1 MIELAFVLAGCSA
14 VIGLAFV
21 FFGIW
26 YLRAVRSFGPPAPA
40 PVTLILALTGD
51 QPDLGDLFGAL
62 ATQSFRA
69 RRLII
74 AVESPWDPAAAQAQ
88 ALAAQLPF
96 PMSVVIAGE
105 ETETAQKCA
114 NFAAAFRTLYGQDA
128 AVVVFDGDIRPGP
141 DWLGALVGPVLD
153 GRFDIVTGYRW
164 LMPGGGGPGAHLV
177 AWLDRGVAIL
187 PKPPSF
193 GVVWGGSTAY
203 SRNAL
208 TQLDL
213 PSLYAHQLLYDLSA
227 GSKARALGLRLLTR
241 RILLVRVSSANR
253 GFAFYR
259 RQFQFGWRYR
269 PVTLAIGL
277 LLALLSAAG
286 WWAALGLVAHHWAGV
301 ALLSTMMA
309 GRFTQ
314 WVLYRRVARVI
325 DTPDPPAATS
335 RQLAVALLA
344 PFSAL
349 ILPLLILAA
358 LPARKMEWRGIVYAI
373 RGREAVR
380 VIRRVP
386 WEKPPP
392 CPITG
397 APDSVRIGTIST
409 TVLWRIWQHGLRTA
423 PTPLRR
429 GEQIGCWRSPVGL
442 IFFHPMI
449 AGDGA
454 FYTSMY
460 GRINVA
466 EEFKRSAAKRPEFI
480 EAARHIAP
488 GAKVLEIGAG
498 TGSFAQHLAPSVQYT
513 GLDPHSADY
522 ASGHQ
527 MAIKTE
533 TLEAHLASHAGHYDV
548 ACAFQVI
555 EHVPD
560 PLGTARDMLRSLRPG
575 GLLILVAPVWPSPM
589 TRIPNFPINI
599 PPHHLTCWNPTS
611 MRALA
616 LAAGAEPVAVHTLP
630 PGPHVGRIL
639 WMARLCLI
647 KAPVNGPWVAARWSW
662 VLSLI
667 GAWLLAF
674 PATWIRS
681 SPPGTEPIDIMLVAR
696 KPLSAV
702 PETSA
707 GAEKGAVSGASPA

>member
-1 MIELAFVLAGCSA
+1 MIELAIVLAGCSA
-14 VIGLAFV
+14 FIGLAVV

-26 YLRAVRSFGPPAPA
+26 YLRAVRRFGPPAPA
-40 PVTLILALTGD
+40 PVTLIVALTGD
-51 QPDLGDLFGAL
+51 QPGLGDLFSAL

-74 AVESPWDPAAAQAQ
+74 AVESPWDPAATQAQ

-96 PMSVVIAGE
+96 PLSVVIAGE
-105 ETETAQKCA
+105 ATETAQKCA
-114 NFAAAFRTLYGQDA
+114 NLAAAFRTLDGQDA
-128 AVVVFDGDIRPGP
+128 AVVVFDGDIRPGL
-141 DWLGALVGPVLD
+141 DWLGTLVGPVLD
-153 GRFDIVTGYRW
+153 GGFDVVTGYRW
-164 LMPGGGGPGAHLV
+164 LMPDCGGFSAQLV

-193 GVVWGGSTAY
+193 GMVWGGSTAY
-203 SRNAL
+203 SPKAL

-213 PSLYAHQLLYDLSA
+213 PSLYEHQLLDDLSV
-227 GSKARALGLRLLTR
+227 GSKIQALGLRLATR
-241 RILLVRVSSANR
+241 RIILVRVPSANR

-259 RQFQFGWRYR
+259 RQFQFVWHYR
-269 PVTLAIGL
+269 PATLAIGL
-277 LLALLSAAG
+277 LIALLSWAG
-286 WWAALGLVAHHWAGV
+286 WWAALGLAAHHWAGV
-301 ALLSTMMA
+301 ALLSALMA
-309 GRFTQ
+309 GRFAQ
-314 WVLYRRVARVI
+314 WMLYQRVARVI
-325 DTPDPPAATS
+325 DTPDPPAATR

-344 PFSAL
+344 PFSTL
-349 ILPLLILAA
+349 VLPLLILAA
-358 LPARKMEWRGIVYAI
+358 WPARKMEWRGIVYAI
-373 RGREAVR
+373 RGREAVH
-380 VIRRVP
+380 VIHRVP

-397 APDSVRIGTIST
+397 APDSVRIGTIPT

-423 PTPLRR
+423 PTPLRQ
-429 GEQIGCWRSPVGL
+429 GERIGCWRSPAGL

-460 GRINVA
+460 RHLDV
-466 EEFKRSAAKRPEFI
+466 EEAFKRSAAKRPEFI
-480 EAARHIAP
+480 EAARHIGR

-527 MAIKTE
+527 TAIRAG

-599 PPHHLTCWNPTS
+599 PPHHLTCWNPNS

-616 LAAGAEPVAVHTLP
+616 LAAGAEPVAAHTLP
-630 PGPHVGRIL
+630 PSPHVGRIL

-681 SPPGTEPIDIMLVAR
+681 SPPDAEPIDVMLVAR
-696 KPLSAV
+696 KPLSAA
-702 PETSA
+702 PETPA
-707 GAEKGAVSGASPA
+707 GAEMVSGSGASPA